1 MKNNLSVFIDKLIT
15 LILLIVAGITPL
27 LFFNQTTEFYE
38 MPKLVFLI
46 VATTILLGLSIFS
59 WILKGKVTINRTPLD
74 VPLLV
79 FLAVVLISTYV
90 SGTRYQAIYG
100 DFPNVHGS
108 AVSWVL
114 YVLLYFVT
122 VSNLKDM
129 ARIKNFLYVLF
140 TSAGAVALITL
151 LSFFGIFLPFDFT
164 RGVNFT
170 PTGSTFSTIA
180 FLIML
185 LPLPLI
191 SIINPNKYLPRY
203 LAVILTILF
212 SIIIVLTGSVAAY
225 ITLFIVFGLSFY
237 VSKDHLSKNG
247 LTLFLVSAAVVIL
260 TLAAAYLPF
269 RGNKIQQLEIG
280 FPKEIQLPLS
290 ISWKISASSFR
301 DAPFFGTGPS
311 SYLFNFTSYKPTEF
325 NLLNY
330 WNFSFGNAYDEFL
343 QVLST
348 LGLVGFFV
356 LIILC
361 VVVIRNSNKILSLT
375 QPNDL
380 KDTPR
385 DTTQLALAISGLLS
399 IILLMIHAG
408 TLVSVV
414 ITLFIFATLM
424 MSQESIRNNATELS
438 MGLKASTSHNQQFD
452 LLPVVIFI
460 VYLVGAVA
468 LLFKLSTV
476 VSADYYHRLALS
488 QANKNGALT
497 YQYLQKAES
506 LNPLVD
512 SYRVDMAQTNFSL
525 ANIIAIQKGP
535 TKDNP
540 QGSLTDKDKQ
550 TIQTLLSQAI
560 NEGRASVILSPRS
573 SRNWEILA
581 SVYRNI
587 TGVANNALTFALDA
601 YGKAIQ
607 LDPMNP
613 ALRLAVGEIYYS
625 IKNYDLAIRF
635 FTDAVNLKPNYTNA
649 YYDLAIAYREKGD
662 FANAQ
667 LIAEQSLTLIN
678 KGTDPKDYKI
688 VSDLITD
695 LKARIVSQQNASE
708 TGLKNKSLS
717 NVGVSSL
724 NNPPQI
730 STPSAVK
737 KNPQVKLP

>member
-1 MKNNLSVFIDKLIT
+1 
-15 LILLIVAGITPL
+15 
-27 LFFNQTTEFYE
+27 
-38 MPKLVFLI
+38 
-46 VATTILLGLSIFS
+46 
-59 WILKGKVTINRTPLD
+59 
-74 VPLLV
+74 
-79 FLAVVLISTYV
+79 
-90 SGTRYQAIYG
+90 
-100 DFPNVHGS
+100 
-108 AVSWVL
+108 
-114 YVLLYFVT
+114 
-122 VSNLKDM
+122 
-129 ARIKNFLYVLF
+129 
-140 TSAGAVALITL
+140 
-151 LSFFGIFLPFDFT
+151 
-164 RGVNFT
+164 
-170 PTGSTFSTIA
+170 
-180 FLIML
+180 
-185 LPLPLI
+185 LI

-203 LAVILTILF
+203 LAVILAILF
-212 SIIIVLTGSVAAY
+212 SIVIVLTGYVAAY
-225 ITLFIVFGLSFY
+225 VALFIVFGLSLY
-237 VSKDHLSKNG
+237 VSRDHLPKEG
-247 LTLFLVSAAVVIL
+247 LTLFLVSSAVVIL
-260 TLAAAYLPF
+260 TLASAYLPF
-269 RGNKIQQLEIG
+269 RGNKIQQLETG

-330 WNFSFGNAYDEFL
+330 WNFSFSNAYDEFL

-361 VVVIRNSNKILSLT
+361 IVVIKNSNKILSLT
-375 QPNDL
+375 QADNL
-380 KDTPR
+380 KNAPR
-385 DTTQLALAISGLLS
+385 DAAQLALAISGLLS

-635 FTDAVNLKPNYTNA
+635 FTDAVNLKPDYNNA

-667 LIAEQSLTLIN
+667 LIAQQSLTLIN

-708 TGLKNKSLS
+708 TGLKNKNLS

>member
-1 MKNNLSVFIDKLIT
+1 MKNNLTVFIDKLIT
-15 LILLIVAGITPL
+15 LILLVVAGVTPL
-27 LFFNQTTEFYE
+27 LFLNQTTEFYE
-38 MPKLVFLI
+38 MPKLIFLI

-79 FLAVVLISTYV
+79 FLAVVLVSTYV

-122 VSNLKDM
+122 VSNLRDM
-129 ARIKNFLYVLF
+129 TRVKNFLYVLF

-164 RGVNFT
+164 KGVNFT

-180 FLIML
+180 FLILL

-212 SIIIVLTGSVAAY
+212 GIVIVLTGSVAAY
-225 ITLFIVFGLSFY
+225 VALLIVFGLSLY
-237 VSKDHLSKNG
+237 ASKDHLSKDG
-247 LTLFLVSAAVVIL
+247 LTLFLVSAAVVVL
-260 TLAAAYLPF
+260 TLAAAYMPF
-269 RGNKIQQLEIG
+269 GGNKIQQMEIG

-311 SYLFNFTSYKPTEF
+311 TYLFNFTSYKPTEF
-325 NLLNY
+325 NVLNY

-348 LGLVGFFV
+348 LGLVGFFALIV
-356 LIILC
+356 LCI
-361 VVVIRNSNKILSLT
+361 VVIKNSNKILSLT
-375 QPNDL
+375 QTDNL
-380 KDTPR
+380 KDAPR
-385 DTTQLALAISGLLS
+385 DAAQLALAISALLS

-468 LLFKLSTV
+468 LLFKLTIV

-581 SVYRNI
+581 SVYKNI

-635 FTDAVNLKPNYTNA
+635 FTDAVNLKPDYTNA

-662 FANAQ
+662 FNDAQ
-667 LIAEQSLTLIN
+667 LIAQQSLTLIS
-678 KGTDPKDYKI
+678 KTTDPKDYKI

>member
-1 MKNNLSVFIDKLIT
+1 MKNHLTVLIDKLIT
-15 LILLIVAGITPL
+15 VILLTVAGVTPL
-27 LFFNQTTEFYE
+27 FFFNQTTEFYE

-46 VATTILLGLSIFS
+46 VATLVLLGLSIFS

-74 VPLLV
+74 IPLLA
-79 FLAVVLISTYV
+79 FLVVVLISTYF

-108 AVSWVL
+108 AASWIL

-122 VSNLKDM
+122 VSNLRDM
-129 ARIKNFLYVLF
+129 TRVKNFLYVLF

-151 LSFFGIFLPFDFT
+151 LSFFGIFLPFDFAK
-164 RGVNFT
+164 GVNFT

-180 FLIML
+180 FLILL
-185 LPLPLI
+185 LPLTLI
-191 SIINPNKYLPRY
+191 SMINPNKYLPQY
-203 LAVILTILF
+203 LATILAILF
-212 SIIIVLTGSVAAY
+212 SIVIVLTGSIAAY
-225 ITLFIVFGLSFY
+225 VALFIVFGLSLY
-237 VSKDHLSKNG
+237 ASKNHLSKTG
-247 LTLFLVSAAVVIL
+247 LILFLASAAVVIL
-260 TLAAAYLPF
+260 ALTSAYLPF
-269 RGNKIQQLEIG
+269 RGNKIQQLEAG

-301 DAPFFGTGPS
+301 DVPFFGTGPS
-311 SYLFNFTSYKPTEF
+311 SYLFNFTSYKPAEF

-330 WNFSFGNAYDEFL
+330 WNFSFGTAYDEFL

-348 LGLVGFFV
+348 LGLFGFATLV
-356 LIILC
+356 ILC
-361 VVVIRNSNKILSLT
+361 IVVIKNSNKILSLT
-375 QPNDL
+375 QANSL
-380 KDTPR
+380 KDAPQ

-399 IILLMIHAG
+399 IVLLMIHTT
-408 TLVSVV
+408 TLVSIV
-414 ITLFIFATLM
+414 ITLFILATLM

-438 MGLKASTSHNQQFD
+438 MGLKASTSHSQQFD

-460 VYLVGAVA
+460 IFLVGAVT
-468 LLFKLSTV
+468 LLFKLSTI

-581 SVYRNI
+581 SVYKNI

-601 YGKAIQ
+601 YGKAVQI
-607 LDPMNP
+607 DPMNP
-613 ALRLAVGEIYYS
+613 ALRLAVGEVYYS

-635 FTDAVNLKPNYTNA
+635 FTDAVNLKPDYTNA

-662 FANAQ
+662 FSNAQ
-667 LIAEQSLTLIN
+667 LIAEQSLTLI
-678 KGTDPKDYKI
+678 KKETDPKDYKI
-688 VSDLITD
+688 VSDLIAD
-695 LKARIVSQQNASE
+695 LKSKNVSQQNASQ
-708 TGLKNKSLS
+708 TGLKNNLS
-717 NVGVSSL
+717 GVDVANL
-724 NNPPQI
+724 KNPPTV